1 MKRAVLTCLFV
12 LCAGVCPAPAHPQQD
27 TTARVTGT
35 VRSSINGLPISGVM
49 IAVPSV
55 RTFDV
60 SDSTGSFTLAGLPP
74 GRQTVRILYDDS
86 LSYQQ
91 ELNLKRGKTVTLSVL
106 LDVAAVEL
114 APIVVEA
121 QSLRA
126 ERSLAGFYDRKQLG
140 FGRFYT
146 LVDLDRL
153 GDLSLRG
160 LLGHAGV
167 VVRCRLR
174 SCVPVLMNGARA
186 CVMPLFLDGLRVSP
200 DYLEILHVKE
210 LAGVEVYTHGVDVP
224 VKFRWDVDGGCGAI
238 LVWSRY

>member
-1 MKRAVLTCLFV
+1 MWRAACTCLLFLGLIV
-12 LCAGVCPAPAHPQQD
+12 TPNHAQRD
-27 TTARVTGT
+27 TTARIDGT
-35 VRSSINGLPISGVM
+35 VRSSTNGLPIPGVM
-49 IAVPSV
+49 IAVRGLGALS
-55 RTFDV
+55 V
-60 SDSTGSFTLAGLPP
+60 SDSAGVFALAGLPP
-74 GRQTVRILYDDS
+74 GRRTVRVTYGDTLSYDQALS
-86 LSYQQ
+86 LSGGQT
-91 ELNLKRGKTVTLSVL
+91 LTLSVL
-106 LDVAAVEL
+106 LDLEGEAL
-114 APIVVEA
+114 SPIVVEA
-121 QSLRA
+121 RSIRA
-126 ERSLAGFYDRKQLG
+126 ERSLAGFYDRKKLG

-224 VKFRWDVDGGCGAI
+224 VKFRWDVDAGCGAI
-238 LVWSRY
+238 LAWSRY

>member
-1 MKRAVLTCLFV
+1 
-12 LCAGVCPAPAHPQQD
+12 
-27 TTARVTGT
+27 
-35 VRSSINGLPISGVM
+35 M
-49 IAVPSV
+49 IAVRGT

-60 SDSTGSFTLAGLPP
+60 TNSAGSFALAGLPS
-74 GRQTVRILYDDS
+74 GRQMIRILYRDS
-86 LSYQQ
+86 VSY
-91 ELNLKRGKTVTLSVL
+91 EHPIKLTAGKTLTLSVL
-106 LDVAAVEL
+106 LDVDAIEL

-121 QSLRA
+121 KTLRA
-126 ERSLAGFYDRKQLG
+126 ERSLAGFYDRRKLG

-153 GDLSLRG
+153 GNLSLRG

-200 DYLEILHVKE
+200 DYLEILHVNE